1 MKKRTIIVLAIIFSV
16 ILSGLILVQIYWIN
30 NAVETKNQQLRV
42 MVNSALNAV
51 VSDLERQE
59 TIERIFEEINLPS
72 VDSVVAIIPSHSAL
86 ARQLQ
91 VINQQPGIKEF
102 DGSPDPEASMM
113 ENREGKK
120 IFFYSDEDLLY
131 PDDTAPEISAH
142 SIKAGIS
149 GRLTNKTV
157 LLESIMGRILYD
169 TPELSERINQE
180 ELDLLISSTLHRLGI
195 DMRYEYVIEDGDE
208 EILTSNDYSENSSVR
223 KYLRQLFPN
232 DPVPGQYRLTL
243 YFPKENKYLL
253 SQVGFIGLSSILIT
267 LVLIFFSATNL
278 IIILRQKRLSEIRND
293 FINNMTHELKTP
305 ISTIF
310 LASQMMSDN
319 TIPNNQKNL
328 DNISKI
334 LNDESL
340 RLKYQVEKVLQAS
353 VFDHGSMELNFVET
367 DIHRLLNAITDNFTL
382 LLSNRGGSMKRKFD
396 AVSPVAIVD
405 EVHFS
410 NLISNLIDNAIK
422 YSSETPELMITTRN
436 SRSDLII
443 TVSDKGIGIKRDD
456 LKRIFEKFYRVPTGN
471 IHNVKGFGLGLSY
484 VKKVI
489 EEHGGTIKVSSQV
502 NRGTTF
508 ELTLPKNRNNG

>member
-1 MKKRTIIVLAIIFSV
+1 MKKRTIIILAVVFSV
-16 ILSGLILVQIYWIN
+16 IISGLILVQVYWIN
-30 NAVETKNQQLRV
+30 NAMETKNQQFRV
-42 MVNSALNAV
+42 MVNSGLDAV
-51 VSDLERQE
+51 VSELERQE
-59 TIERIFEEINLPS
+59 TIERIFDEINLPS
-72 VDSVVAIIPSHSAL
+72 VDSVVAIVPSHSAL

-91 VINQQPGIKEF
+91 VANQEPGIREF
-102 DGSPDPEASMM
+102 EGAPDPEASVLV
-113 ENREGKK
+113 NREGQK
-120 IFFYSDEDLLY
+120 IFFYSDEDLLF
-131 PDDTAPEISAH
+131 PDENAPEISAQ

-149 GRLTNKTV
+149 GRLNNKTV
-157 LLESIMGRILYD
+157 LLENIMGRLIYD
-169 TPELSERINQE
+169 TPELIERIDQG
-180 ELDLLISSTLHRLGI
+180 ELNSLISSTLHRLGI
-195 DMRYEYVIEDGDE
+195 DLGYEYVITDGYE
-208 EILTSNDYSENSSVR
+208 NILNSRDYSEHSAAR

-243 YFPKENKYLL
+243 YFPKENKYFL
-253 SQVGFIGLSSILIT
+253 SQIGFIGLSSILIT
-267 LVLIFFSATNL
+267 LMLIFFSATNL

-310 LASQMMSDN
+310 LASQMMSDQSISN
-319 TIPNNQKNL
+319 SQKNL

-353 VFDHGSMELNFVET
+353 VFDRGSMDLNFIET
-367 DIHRLLNAITDNFTL
+367 DIHRLLLTIIDNFSL
-382 LLSNRGGSMKRKFD
+382 QLSDTGGVLKKELK
-396 AVSPVAIVD
+396 AVSPKVIVD

-410 NLISNLIDNAIK
+410 NLISNLVDNAIK
-422 YSSETPELMITTRN
+422 YSNGAPELLITTRDT
-436 SRSDLII
+436 SSELII
-443 TVSDKGIGIKRDD
+443 TISDRGIGIKKED

-489 EEHGGTIKVSSQV
+489 EEHGGSIRVSSQV

-508 ELTLPKNRNNG
+508 ELTLPKK